1 MGFLLYG
8 RPAEE
13 IEIEDRTLAHIK
25 IVILAKLRRGESF
38 AFSFEHDPSDD
49 AGRSTIWLNPAIPLR
64 FKFEEERQP
73 ELDRRWLELL
83 VSAANSVDGLRLIP
97 EPEESHPPSAD

>member
-1 MGFLLYG
+1 MGLLLYG

-13 IEIEDRTLAHIK
+13 IEIDDRALAHIK
-25 IVILAKLRRGESF
+25 IVILAKLKRGESF

-49 AGRSTIWLNPAIPLR
+49 AGRSTIWLR

-73 ELDRRWLELL
+73 ALNRRWLDLL
-83 VSAANSVDGLRLIP
+83 VTAANSVDGLRLIP
-97 EPEESHPPSAD
+97 EPEEP

>member
-1 MGFLLYG
+1 MGLLLYG

-13 IEIEDRTLAHIK
+13 IEIDDRALAHIK
-25 IVILAKLRRGESF
+25 IVILAKLKRGESF

-49 AGRSTIWLNPAIPLR
+49 AGRSTIWLNPAIALR

-73 ELDRRWLELL
+73 ALNRRWLDLL
-83 VSAANSVDGLRLIP
+83 VTAANSVDGLRLIP
-97 EPEESHPPSAD
+97 EPEEP